1 MAKKKLENKNPPRRA
16 VIGGQDHLL
25 AYITPEEAELLKSR
39 GGSGE
44 PGPMGIPAFP
54 DYGDSGGF
62 GGSGGGEAATGGR
75 DNDRGGAADRAAERA
90 AAQAAAAR
98 AISQA
103 EAAAKQAAQD
113 REIASEIAN
122 RQAYEAQMGGITPG
136 QATAM
141 FGDAQ
146 MAGRGFTSRDIDRV
160 LGDATVSRAALAGM
174 LPELQARARR
184 GEQISTLAGA
194 LSPVRAAFTGILG
207 NLGVNMPARTTS
219 YDNLATLLGMPGSR
233 IQPGG
238 FFAPDA
244 VLAAPTGGVGAFGT
258 PANLAQGYFGQVAYT
273 GMPNAEYAGPFANLV
288 NPRDPNMGGE
298 GAVIAAQTN
307 PVTGEQNQCPD
318 GYVFDADLQACRV
331 AAPLANV
338 GDTVGGTGFDY
349 EPGTYARMGLL
360 DVAPEDLGTFAST
373 YGTGFGTPQDF
384 EAANLAYRRRAG
396 TMGGIFQD
404 PYNLQGYTLLA

>member
-1 MAKKKLENKNPPRRA
+1 MPNKMKSNNPPRR
-16 VIGGQDHLL
+16 VDIRGQDHLL
-25 AYITPEEAELLKSR
+25 AYITPAEAQLLMDN
-39 GGSGE
+39 GGTGE
-44 PGPMGIPAFP
+44 SGPMGIPAFVR
-54 DYGDSGGF
+54 GF
-62 GGSGGGEAATGGR
+62 GGETSEQEARDSGAGGISK
-75 DNDRGGAADRAAERA
+75 DDVDRGNQDASDRQAERDLDRQIA
-90 AAQAAAAR
+90 A
-98 AISQA
+98 
-103 EAAAKQAAQD
+103 
-113 REIASEIAN
+113 EIAN
-122 RQAYEAQMGGITPG
+122 RQAYEATMGGITPG

-141 FGDAQ
+141 FGDAT
-146 MAGRGFTSRDIDRV
+146 MAGKDFTSKDIDRV

-194 LSPVRAAFTGILG
+194 LSPVRAAFTGLLG

-258 PANLAQGYFGQVAYT
+258 PANLSQGYFGQVAYT
-273 GMPNAEYAGPFANLV
+273 GMPNAKYAGPFENLV

-331 AAPLANV
+331 AASLANV

-373 YGTGFGTPQDF
+373 YGTGFGTAPDY
-384 EAANLAYRRRAG
+384 EAANLAYRTPVATQSG
-396 TMGGIFQD
+396 FFKD
-404 PYNLQGYTLLA
+404 PYNLQGMTLLA

>member
-1 MAKKKLENKNPPRRA
+1 MKNQNPPRRA

-25 AYITPEEAELLKSR
+25 AYITPAEAQLLMDN

-75 DNDRGGAADRAAERA
+75 GDGGGRSEDRDAAVAAAQREIDRAARESDIA
-90 AAQAAAAR
+90 A
-98 AISQA
+98 
-103 EAAAKQAAQD
+103 
-113 REIASEIAN
+113 EIAN
-122 RQAYEAQMGGITPG
+122 RQAYEAKMGGITPG

-141 FGDAQ
+141 FGDAT
-146 MAGRGFTSRDIDRV
+146 MAGKGFTSRDIDRV
-160 LGDATVSRAALAGM
+160 LGDATISRAALAGM

-194 LSPVRAAFTGILG
+194 FSPVSGAIKGILG

-238 FFAPDA
+238 FFGPDA

-258 PANLAQGYFGQVAYT
+258 PANLSQGYFGQVAYT

-373 YGTGFGTPQDF
+373 YGTGFGTPQEF
-384 EAANLAYRRRAG
+384 EDANLAYRRRAG